1 MPNANARALRKSLT
15 PQETKLWAR
24 LRTLKPLGYHF
35 RRQAPIGRFIVDFAC
50 FHAKLII
57 EADGGQH
64 NLPHGAARDASRDA
78 FLRSQG
84 FTILRFWN
92 SDIDH
97 NLDGVLQTIRAAL
110 PPPRDQADD

>member
-15 PQETKLWAR
+15 PQETRLWAR
-24 LRTLKPLGYHF
+24 LRALKPLGYHF
-35 RRQAPIGRFIVDFAC
+35 RRQAPIGPLIVDFAC

-64 NLPHGAARDASRDA
+64 NLPDGAARDASRDT
-78 FLRSQG
+78 FLRTEG
-84 FTILRFWN
+84 FAVLRFWN

-97 NLDGVLQTIRAAL
+97 NLDGVLQTIVDAL
-110 PPPRDQADD
+110 PPPRPQGDD

>member
-1 MPNANARALRKSLT
+1 MPNANARALRKQLT
-15 PQETKLWAR
+15 PQETKLWAK
-24 LRTLKPLGYHF
+24 LRALKPLGYHF
-35 RRQAPIGRFIVDFAC
+35 RRQAPIGRVIVDFAC

-64 NLPHGAARDASRDA
+64 NMAAAAARDASRDA

-97 NLDGVLQTIRAAL
+97 NLDGVLQTIQAAL
-110 PPPRDQADD
+110 PPPRPRDD

>member
-1 MPNANARALRKSLT
+1 MPNANARALRKQLT
-15 PQETKLWAR
+15 PHETRLWSKLRA
-24 LRTLKPLGYHF
+24 LKPLGYHF
-35 RRQAPIGRFIVDFAC
+35 RRQAPIGRVIVDFAC
-50 FHAKLII
+50 LHAKLVI

-64 NLPHGAARDASRDA
+64 NWPDGAARDANRDA

-97 NLDGVLQTIRAAL
+97 NLDGVLQAILATL
-110 PPPRDQADD
+110 PPPRPRDD